1 MRNLV
6 PQNRD
11 VCELTLTMFRY
22 KAFIFD
28 LNGTMIDDMHYH
40 EMAWHDVF
48 VNQLKAPLTLE
59 QVRHQLYGRADEIF
73 ARVFGAGRFSK
84 EDIDSI
90 TDQKE
95 NRYREDFLPHLK
107 LIDGLDTFLNTTKSN
122 GIALAIGTAAPT
134 LNVDFVI
141 DNLNLEEFF
150 PVIIGPDDVTECK
163 PHPEVFLKAA
173 NQLGISPED
182 CVVFED
188 SPKGIEAAARAGMK
202 AIGITSYHT
211 ADELKSA
218 NLLFTIDDYTSQNLN
233 QLFKH
238 S

>member
-1 MRNLV
+1 
-6 PQNRD
+6 
-11 VCELTLTMFRY
+11 MFRY

-48 VNQLKAPLTLE
+48 VNQLKAPLTAE
-59 QVRHQLYGRADEIF
+59 QVRTQLYGTADEIF
-73 ARVFGAGRFSK
+73 ARIFGEGRFSK
-84 EDIDSI
+84 EEIDTI

-95 NRYREDFLPHLK
+95 SRYREEFLPHLK
-107 LIDGLDTFLNTTKSN
+107 LINGLNAFLTTVKSK
-122 GIALAIGTAAPT
+122 GISLAIGTAAPT

-141 DNLNLEEFF
+141 DNLNLGEYF
-150 PVIIGPDDVTECK
+150 PVIIGPNDVTQSK

-173 NQLGISPED
+173 TQLGISPED

-202 AIGITSYHT
+202 VIGVTSYHT
-211 ADELKSA
+211 TDELQNT
-218 NLLFTIDDYTSQNLN
+218 NLLFTIDNYTSQTLN